1 MTIKYLAGN
10 RVQGTSNDR
19 FAITGV
25 ASGATTTPD
34 AQSLNLDGSNDYVD
48 IGGKNDFKFLHDGS
62 SWSIRI
68 RILPDDVNSVAMI
81 LNNNGSTNTNL
92 GLQMVGMGNGG
103 AIRMRIS
110 DGVSGD
116 LVTNTTASSFMTND
130 TWSEI
135 VATYNGTNL
144 ILYHNGGSADS
155 AANSNTNYKKTHS
168 YSPLYIGMSSDVG
181 YNHMN
186 FDGSLDELGI
196 WKDRVLTP
204 TEITALYNSGTHR
217 LCSYYPDNLRLY
229 LNFNTPVNHGAP
241 NKAWLKNKAPV
252 FADGTI
258 FEETDTGRSY
268 IYDSDSGTTNTAKDF
283 WTEIT

>member
-81 LNNNGSTNTNL
+81 LNDNGSTNTNL

-116 LVTNTTASSFMTND
+116 LVTNTTATSFMTND

-181 YNHMN
+181 YNQMN

-252 FADGTI
+252 FAD
-258 FEETDTGRSY
+258 
-268 IYDSDSGTTNTAKDF
+268 
-283 WTEIT
+283 

>member
-34 AQSLNLDGSNDYVD
+34 AQSLNFDGSDDYVT
-48 IGGKNDFKFLHDGS
+48 IGNKQDFKFLHDGS

-68 RILPDDVNSVAMI
+68 RILPDDVSTGGTI
-81 LNNNGSTNTNL
+81 LNTNGSTNTNL
-92 GLQMVGMGNGG
+92 GLQFMITSSALRV
-103 AIRMRIS
+103 RFS
-110 DGVSGD
+110 DGVTGD

-155 AANSNTNYKKTHS
+155 AANSNTNYKKTQANM
-168 YSPLYIGMSSDVG
+168 L
-181 YNHMN
+181 
-186 FDGSLDELGI
+186 
-196 WKDRVLTP
+196 
-204 TEITALYNSGTHR
+204 
-217 LCSYYPDNLRLY
+217 
-229 LNFNTPVNHGAP
+229 
-241 NKAWLKNKAPV
+241 
-252 FADGTI
+252 
-258 FEETDTGRSY
+258 
-268 IYDSDSGTTNTAKDF
+268 
-283 WTEIT
+283 

>member
-34 AQSLNLDGSNDYVD
+34 AQSLNLDGSNDYVT
-48 IGGKNDFKFLHDGS
+48 IGNKQDFKFLHDGS

-116 LVTNTTASSFMTND
+116 LVTYTSATSFLTND
-130 TWSEI
+130 TRSEI

-144 ILYHNGGSADS
+144 ILNHNGGSADS

-181 YNHMN
+181 YNQMN

-258 FEETDTGRSY
+258 FEETDTHKSY

>member
-25 ASGATTTPD
+25 ASGATTTPA
-34 AQSLNLDGSNDYVD
+34 AQAIDFDGSDDYVT
-48 IGGKNDFKFLHDGS
+48 IGNKQDFKFLHDGS

-68 RILPDDVNSVAMI
+68 RILPDDVSTGGTI
-81 LNNNGSTNTNL
+81 LNTNGSTNTNL
-92 GLQMVGMGNGG
+92 GLQFMITSSALRV
-103 AIRMRIS
+103 RFS
-110 DGVSGD
+110 DGVTGD
-116 LVTNTTASSFMTND
+116 LVTNTSATSFVTND

-155 AANSNTNYKKTHS
+155 AANSNTNYKRTHS
-168 YSPLYIGMSSDVG
+168 YSPLYLGMSSDVG

-217 LCSYYPDNLRLY
+217 LCSYYADNLRLY
-229 LNFNTPVNHGAP
+229 LNFNTPANHSPP

-258 FEETDTGRSY
+258 FEETDTGKSY

-283 WTEIT
+283 WTQVG

>member
-34 AQSLNLDGSNDYVD
+34 AQSINFDGTNDYVD
-48 IGGKNDFKFLHDGS
+48 IGGKNDFSFIHNGS

-68 RILPDDVNSVAMI
+68 RLLPDDVNSVAMI

-92 GLQMVGMGNGG
+92 GLQMVGMGDGG
-103 AIRMRIS
+103 SIRMRIS

-181 YNHMN
+181 YNQMN

>member
-10 RVQGTSNDR
+10 RVQGTSYDR
-19 FAITGV
+19 FAITGR
-25 ASGATTTPD
+25 ASGVATTPD

-116 LVTNTTASSFMTND
+116 LVTNTTATSFMTND

-155 AANSNTNYKKTHS
+155 ASNSNTNYKKTQAHNS
-168 YSPLYIGMSSDVG
+168 LRIGSTSDS
-181 YNHMN
+181 NTTWA
-186 FDGSLDELGI
+186 FDGSFDELGI
-196 WKDRVLTP
+196 WKDRVLTS
-204 TEITALYNSGTHR
+204 TEITELYNSGTHR
-217 LCSYYPDNLRLY
+217 LCSYYPENLRLY
-229 LNFNTPVNHGAP
+229 LNFNTPTNHGAP
-241 NKAWLKNKAPV
+241 NENWLKNKAPV
-252 FADGTI
+252 FPDGTI
-258 FEETDTGRSY
+258 FEEIDTHRSY